1 MSSKFKISFMIN
13 KFEKKTR
20 ATFHKIHLKQISNKS
35 SFSKVATL
43 YNLKNLKL
51 SKDYFKNKVCA
62 DLGCGSTGAGA
73 YNLFQLGVEFVHLL
87 DLDKSIEVPLKKKL
101 KKFSKKIKVHIGSLE
116 KTSFPDNYF
125 DFILC
130 QGVIHHARNPKQ
142 CLREIKRIL
151 KPKGKC
157 LLLVNGKGG
166 LITNFVDN
174 VLRPQYKKNKEIKK
188 FVDSVIFNK
197 LSTHKKFYMKNSSK
211 DSKKIINFLNKY
223 IDEDLFLTMQDRVLA
238 PKYES
243 FDYEKL
249 LSFLNKIGFINIYRI
264 SKRVKFKNLR
274 QLLSPFYYFYDHSI
288 SKALYGDGNITLMI
302 TKK

>member
-1 MSSKFKISFMIN
+1 MIIN
-13 KFEKKTR
+13 FNKKTR
-20 ATFHKIHLKQISNKS
+20 AIFHKIHSKQILNKS

-43 YNLKNLKL
+43 YNFKNLKL
-51 SKDYFKNKVCA
+51 SKDYFKDKVCA
-62 DLGCGSTGAGA
+62 DLGCGSTGAGTH
-73 YNLFQLGVEFVHLL
+73 NLFQLGAEFVHLL
-87 DLDKSIEVPLKKKL
+87 DLDKTIKNPIEKNL
-101 KKFSKKIKVHIGSLE
+101 KKFSKKIKLHFGSIE
-116 KTSFPDNYF
+116 KTSFPNNYF

-130 QGVIHHARNPKQ
+130 HGVIHHAKNPKR
-142 CLREIKRIL
+142 CIHEIKRIL

-157 LLLVNGKGG
+157 LLMVHGKGG
-166 LITNFVDN
+166 LITNFVHK
-174 VLRPQYKKNKEIKK
+174 VLRPQYKENKEIKK
-188 FVDSVIFNK
+188 FVDSIIFNK
-197 LSTHKKFYMKNSSK
+197 LSSHKKFYMKNFSK

-223 IDEDLFLTMQDRVLA
+223 IDEDMFLTMQDRVLS
-238 PKYES
+238 PKYEL

-264 SKRVKFKNLR
+264 SKRVKFRNLR